1 VATSTKE
8 HTMGT
13 NAGLIVS
20 CPLIIFRSY
29 DASRSQLHEL
39 PLNDPLLWDTITESD
54 ISPEHTITESFF
66 AADGNIMWNTITV
79 GVT

>member
-1 VATSTKE
+1 
-8 HTMGT
+8 MGT
-13 NAGLIVS
+13 NAGLIVLPS
-20 CPLIIFRSY
+20 HYLPLSY